1 MAENSKIEW
10 TDHTFNPW
18 IGCQH
23 VSPGCDH
30 CYAEAMMDK
39 RYGRVEWGPH
49 GERKR
54 TSEANWRQP
63 LIWNRKARQ
72 FKREHGRRPRV
83 FCASL
88 ADVFDNK
95 VQESWRK
102 ELFALIRQC
111 RRLDWL
117 LLTKRPQNIAKMLP
131 PDWGDGYAN
140 VWLGITAED
149 QLHYDQRWPRLSM
162 IPAAVKF
169 VSYEPAIGPLRL
181 PKRGPYPD
189 WLISGGE
196 SGGGARPMDPQWAR
210 NIIADCRRYGVAPF
224 HKQWGTYASNPLV
237 AEHGLSINDA
247 KLHDD
252 YGTGGGL
259 VDGKLVRKFPE
270 PRKLDCQAV

>member
-30 CYAEAMMDK
+30 CYAETMMDK
-39 RYGRVEWGPH
+39 RYGTVEWGPH

-54 TSEANWRQP
+54 TSDANWKQP
-63 LIWNRKARQ
+63 RKWNYQARR
-72 FKREHGRRPRV
+72 FKRERGRRPRV

-95 VQESWRK
+95 VPAAWRVD
-102 ELFALIRQC
+102 LFTLIREC

-131 PDWGDGYAN
+131 ADWGCGYHN
-140 VWLGITAED
+140 VWLGVTAED
-149 QLHYDQRWPRLSM
+149 QQRYDQRWPQLSM
-162 IPAAVKF
+162 IPAVVKF
-169 VSYEPAIGPLRL
+169 ISYEPAIGPLRL
-181 PKRGPYPD
+181 PRLGPYPD

-196 SGGGARPMDPQWAR
+196 SGAGARPMDPQWAR
-210 NIIADCRRYGVAPF
+210 DIIADCGRYDVVPF
-224 HKQWGTYASNPLV
+224 HKQWGTYRNNPLV
-237 AEHGLSINDA
+237 AEDSLSINNA
-247 KLHDD
+247 KLRDD
-252 YGTGGGL
+252 YGKGGGL
-259 VDGKLVRKFPE
+259 VDGKLVHEFPE
-270 PRKLDCQAV
+270 PRDA